1 MWNNMA
7 ITEKNLKIADEIVD
21 VLIREKCTVAQAEGI
36 LSEVSKGVRRC
47 GTVQKVNYYETF
59 KDDVSEQQGQS

>member
-1 MWNNMA
+1 MWPSMVYN
-7 ITEKNLKIADEIVD
+7 EKNLRIADEIVE
-21 VLIREKCTVAQAEGI
+21 VLIKEGCTVAQAEGI

-59 KDDVSEQQGQS
+59 RDDVSEH